1 VTGPAKSALRR
12 TLVLIGLMGAGKSTI
27 GRRLATRLGLPFVD
41 ADSEIEAAAGCSIQ
55 DIFEL
60 HGEEAFRDGERRVLE
75 RLLGPPVKI
84 LATGG
89 GAFMNDETR
98 ALIRRDARSLW
109 LRADLDVLHRRT
121 SRRTVRPLLLKGDAR
136 EILADLMALRYPVY
150 AEADLTIETDDS
162 PHAAVVERILQA
174 LTDNDDLTGQPAP
187 SQAHAHD

>member
-1 VTGPAKSALRR
+1 MTGPAKSALRR